1 MEKDLGKHSFRYE
14 NNEITATGVL
24 NVKEFTEREIV
35 AEIAGTGLTIK
46 GSDLKITDVDVSSG
60 ILKATGTL
68 NSMQYGGG
76 GGGGFLKRILK

>member
-1 MEKDLGKHSFRYE
+1 MEKDLSKHSFRYE
-14 NNEITATGVL
+14 NNEIIATGVL

-35 AEIAGTGLTIK
+35 AEIAGTGLTIR
-46 GSDLKITDVDVSSG
+46 GTDLKITDVDVSSG